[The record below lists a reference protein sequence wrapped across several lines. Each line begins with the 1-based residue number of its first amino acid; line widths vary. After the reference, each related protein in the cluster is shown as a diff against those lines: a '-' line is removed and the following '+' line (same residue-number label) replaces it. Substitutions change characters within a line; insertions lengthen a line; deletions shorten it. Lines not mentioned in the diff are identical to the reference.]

1 MRNQKTE
8 SENRMRRGAK
18 PADSLITTIVADDA
32 PTIFF
37 LHQSVHLV
45 MPAINQDALFG
56 LS

>member
-18 PADSLITTIVADDA
+18 PADSLITTLVADDA
-32 PTIFF
+32 PTIIF

-45 MPAINQDALFG
+45 MPAIDQDALFG